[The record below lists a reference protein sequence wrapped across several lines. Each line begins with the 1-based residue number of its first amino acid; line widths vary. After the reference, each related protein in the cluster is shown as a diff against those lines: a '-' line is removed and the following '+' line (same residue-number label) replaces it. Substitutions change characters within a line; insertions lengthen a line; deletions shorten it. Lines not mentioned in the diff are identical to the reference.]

1 MPAKN
6 NNKNQIETLTKTC
19 CFELTHPSGEANVTG
34 KLITSAKDQPTNA
47 RRSNW
52 YIKVKSIKYALLSN

>member
-34 KLITSAKDQPTNA
+34 KLITRAKDQPTNA
-47 RRSNW
+47 NKSN
-52 YIKVKSIKYALLSN
+52 